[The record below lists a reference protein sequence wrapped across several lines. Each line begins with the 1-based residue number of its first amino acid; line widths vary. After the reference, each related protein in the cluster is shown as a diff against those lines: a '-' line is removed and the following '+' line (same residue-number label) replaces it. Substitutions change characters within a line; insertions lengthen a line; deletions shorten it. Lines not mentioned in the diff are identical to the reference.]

1 MTTLSDLLEG
11 QTKEIIKRLSS
22 NTRNWLEYIAAKNET
37 FLFDIV
43 YERLQYFRY
52 MSENERNV
60 QLQKEQQQRTEK
72 ENRIRQW
79 TILDSTNE

>member
-72 ENRIRQW
+72 ENRIRQR

>member
-11 QTKEIIKRLSS
+11 QTKEIIKRLSP